1 MIYRVRIILDAP
13 DDVLRDIEID
23 SDSTA
28 EELHNVITQ
37 AFGFEGGEMASF
49 YESDEEWNQGQ
60 EIALFDMDEEGS
72 DTRVMCET
80 SLDDILS
87 DNAPNLLY
95 VYDFLNMWS
104 FLIELVEISEP
115 QIAEN
120 YPNVIFAQGL
130 LPESPPD
137 REFKGED
144 TNEDGLEYEDDH
156 SEDDYSESSYDNYD
170 DLFE

>member
-23 SDSTA
+23 SDATA

-49 YESDEEWNQGQ
+49 YESDEEWNQGD

-72 DTRVMCET
+72 DIRIMCET

-87 DNAPNLLY
+87 DDTPNLLY

-115 QIAEN
+115 QIEEN

-137 REFKGED
+137 KDFIGED
-144 TNEDGLEYEDDH
+144 KDQDGMDYEDH
-156 SEDDYSESSYDNYD
+156 SSEDDYSESSYDNYD